1 MELKEVQYI
10 LAIAECGSLSKAA
23 QHLYVAQSS
32 LSQFLKNYEA
42 QSGYTLFI
50 RTPQGLKPTCEG
62 ALYIH
67 TARQIMR
74 MQNNLNNQLMELS
87 GLQRGKVCF
96 SLSSFRVALP
106 APAGAARLPP
116 EIPQCR
122 GRHHRGPPWPGR
134 SACWP
139 RGGRTWRF

>member
-1 MELKEVQYI
+1 MNMELKEVQYI

-23 QHLYVAQSS
+23 QHLYMAQSS

-96 SLSSFRVALP
+96 SLSSFRSPYLLPLVLP
-106 APAGAARLPP
+106 AFR
-116 EIPQCR
+116 R
-122 GRHHRGPPWPGR
+122 
-134 SACWP
+134 
-139 RGGRTWRF
+139 

>member
-96 SLSSFRVALP
+96 SLSSFRSPYLLP
-106 APAGAARLPP
+106 LVLPP
-116 EIPQCR
+116 SAGNTPMSR
-122 GRHHRGPPWPGR
+122 SPSPRPTWPGR

-139 RGGRTWRF
+139 RDGRTWHF

>member
-62 ALYIH
+62 AL
-67 TARQIMR
+67 
-74 MQNNLNNQLMELS
+74 
-87 GLQRGKVCF
+87 
-96 SLSSFRVALP
+96 
-106 APAGAARLPP
+106 
-116 EIPQCR
+116 
-122 GRHHRGPPWPGR
+122 
-134 SACWP
+134 
-139 RGGRTWRF
+139 